1 MTRISRLLLVA
12 PALLALAAAELWEVG
27 ADGKLSNAADAAE
40 GASSG
45 GAAPAVDAATEV
57 RTLVSPPS
65 TRETLAAFYSSVGVS
80 KPDHELNEIMRSY
93 SLDEIV
99 GGLRK
104 KYNSSIAS
112 PRICRLSRG
121 EEAVAVEVVVPVPDV
136 VEVRVDEPLVV
147 DGQPQVAHGLQGELL
162 PLAVLRDA
170 RARLRDHVCH
180 VGVHERDDL
189 RRHGP
194 SRPEAR

>member
-1 MTRISRLLLVA
+1 MGLLGPGGGGGVGRCVA
-12 PALLALAAAELWEVG
+12 AYGAVHGHGALGDEEHLLRARAEPADRVGGQVDLRPQRHAEEREDLARAALEGGHPPYHLAVHAQRDAAAQRLG
-27 ADGKLSNAADAAE
+27 Q
-40 GASSG
+40 
-45 GAAPAVDAATEV
+45 
-57 RTLVSPPS
+57 
-65 TRETLAAFYSSVGVS
+65 
-80 KPDHELNEIMRSY
+80 
-93 SLDEIV
+93 
-99 GGLRK
+99 
-104 KYNSSIAS
+104 
-112 PRICRLSRG
+112 PR

-170 RARLRDHVCH
+170 RARLRDHVRH

-194 SRPEAR
+194 SHPEAR